1 MVNLIFAISSLSFN
15 ANEKFQKMKNIIK
28 TMVNEYGKERIHYS
42 LIVFG
47 NEPSVELR
55 FSRTFDSDAELKAH
69 LDLQARVSDGAALD
83 KALKKAA
90 DLFGEY
96 YREGAKNVLVV
107 IMDKRSTSNRK
118 DVQSM
123 AVPLWED
130 DVEVIPIAFG
140 SQADKKELELITP
153 HKENLILA
161 YVNNKTVNIAQRIMD
176 KMMKGK
182 VAKSRRFNCHLRKT
196 Q

>member
-1 MVNLIFAISSLSFN
+1 MVNLIFAISGLSSN
-15 ANEKFQKMKNIIK
+15 ANEKFQKMKDLIK
-28 TMVNEYGKERIHYS
+28 TMVDEYGKERIHYS

-69 LDLQARVSDGAALD
+69 LDLKARATDGAALD

-90 DLFGEY
+90 ELFGEY
-96 YREGAKNVLVV
+96 DREGAKNVLVV
-107 IMDKRSTSNRK
+107 IMDKRSTSDRK

-123 AVPLWED
+123 AIPLWEG

-140 SQADKKELELITP
+140 SQADKGELELITL

-161 YVNNKTVNIAQRIMD
+161 YITNKTVNVAQRIMD

-182 VAKSRRFNCHLRKT
+182 VTRSKRLICHLRKM